1 MLIIKSAKRI
11 KINLRC
17 QHNLLGNSSLY
28 QWCHPRLHYLWSWEW
43 VMRPIYCDRTW
54 IVLKHFFS
62 LPRQGLYPPVPA
74 ERAWFIVKSNSKK
87 AQCSLSQKIS
97 NLKESLGCMDNL
109 HGLTSSSGWQ
119 QCSPILFSHISQD
132 STWHTIRAWALL
144 CLVAHSCLTLCNPI
158 DCSLPGSSVHGI
170 LQARMLESGANPFS
184 TGSSQARDCTYVS
197 CIDRWVLYH

>member
-1 MLIIKSAKRI
+1 MSPQRARCANQQNEICGFWTNWTYAWKTFLISILLRFYKICNDSLAYFVTMLIIKSAKRI

-17 QHNLLGNSSLY
+17 QHNLLSNSSLY

-62 LPRQGLYPPVPA
+62 LPRQGLYPPEPE

-87 AQCSLSQKIS
+87 AQYSLSQKIS

-109 HGLTSSSGWQ
+109 HGLTSSSDG
-119 QCSPILFSHISQD
+119 SDDHLSRFLIFPK
-132 STWHTIRAWALL
+132 T
-144 CLVAHSCLTLCNPI
+144 V
-158 DCSLPGSSVHGI
+158 PGT
-170 LQARMLESGANPFS
+170 Q
-184 TGSSQARDCTYVS
+184 
-197 CIDRWVLYH
+197 